1 MAFKQFDIGGLA
13 VKVFKRKGNRSLRLS
28 VTADGDVRVSIPT
41 WVPYTTGVDFA
52 HKRLDWIHSQL
63 QRQPQGLLV
72 EGQAIG
78 KSHRLLFQP
87 AGNASKPT
95 SRIKQTEIIVRYPA
109 RLEADDPAVQAAEA
123 KGSIRALRTQAERLL
138 PIRLQELAYKHGY
151 TYRSVSVK
159 LLRSRWGSCDHQQ
172 NITLN
177 LFLVQ
182 LPWDCIDYVLLHEL
196 AHTRVMQH
204 GPKFWSEMANLLPNV
219 QELRKRMRTYQP
231 ILHASLPL
239 AVA

>member
-1 MAFKQFDIGGLA
+1 MAFKQFDVEGLD

-28 VTADGDVRVSIPT
+28 VTAGGDIRVSIPT

-52 HKRLDWIHSQL
+52 RKRLDWIQSQL
-63 QRQPQGLLV
+63 QKQPQGLLV

-87 AGNASKPT
+87 GRATPKPS
-95 SRIKQTEIIVRYPA
+95 SRIRQTEILVCYPA
-109 RLEADDPAVQAAEA
+109 DMEADDPMVQAAA
-123 KGSIRALRTQAERLL
+123 ATGSIRALRSQAEHLL
-138 PIRLQELAYKHGY
+138 PIRLRELAAKHSY
-151 TYRSVSVK
+151 DYRTVSIKK
-159 LLRSRWGSCDHQQ
+159 LKSRWGSCDQQQ

-177 LFLVQ
+177 LFLMQ

-204 GPKFWSEMANLLPNV
+204 GTEFWSEMASVLPEV
-219 QELRKRMRTYQP
+219 QMLRKRMRTYQP
-231 ILHASLPL
+231 ILHTSLPL